1 VEDYFLQPPAR
12 PVAADGPAKVL
23 FYGRLSAEKG
33 IDLLLASWRKI
44 QPNATLSILGMDG
57 PLRTEVERATG
68 DDIHLLHHV
77 AHVDVPKLISQ
88 HDIVV
93 CPSRVE
99 ESLCR
104 TALEAR
110 LLERIIVASQSG
122 AIPEVVND
130 YPLAHTAKVR
140 TNHDTAIENLIEA
153 LSIALTQRRTLTDGE
168 RESEKSFRKKF
179 LPESF
184 VHQFRLLTEI

>member
-1 VEDYFLQPPAR
+1 
-12 PVAADGPAKVL
+12 
-23 FYGRLSAEKG
+23 
-33 IDLLLASWRKI
+33 
-44 QPNATLSILGMDG
+44 MDG

-130 YPLAHTAKVR
+130 YPLGHTAKVR
-140 TNHDTAIENLIEA
+140 TNHDTAIENLIDA
-153 LSIALTQRRTLTDGE
+153 LSFALTQRRTLTDGE

>member
-1 VEDYFLQPPAR
+1 M
-12 PVAADGPAKVL
+12 
-23 FYGRLSAEKG
+23 
-33 IDLLLASWRKI
+33 
-44 QPNATLSILGMDG
+44 NG
-57 PLRTEVERATG
+57 PLRPEVERAAG
-68 DDIHLLHHV
+68 GDIHLFQHV

-130 YPLAHTAKVR
+130 YPLAHSVNVR
-140 TNHDTAIENLIEA
+140 TNLDAAIGNLIES
-153 LSIALTQRRTLTDGE
+153 LSIALTQRRTLTGAE